1 MWKSE
6 TNHAV
11 TDCNFGGT
19 RKFVLSLDYGGRM
32 PRFQNESPKKKND
45 SSPVT
50 DDQVWFERSN
60 KTALVDLKRFNSAQG
75 SHTD

>member
-1 MWKSE
+1 
-6 TNHAV
+6 
-11 TDCNFGGT
+11 
-19 RKFVLSLDYGGRM
+19 M
-32 PRFQNESPKKKND
+32 PRFQNESPKKND

-60 KTALVDLKRFNSAQG
+60 KTALVDLKRFISAQG